1 MKKVLIRILALSLVC
16 VTLMGLCACEARPIT
31 STKQA
36 KQIVGKVGDFDVTYE
51 ELYSL
56 VNNYRLQ
63 LDVKYYGEEIS
74 EEAYREELRTLVYDN
89 IVSNYAVLTLA
100 AEEGIVIDSE
110 NIKNSVQLS
119 VESMIENDFGG
130 KRSAY
135 KKSLKENG
143 LTDNYIRLSLAV
155 DAVYSNLVARYLE
168 NGVINSDDA
177 YIKQYIE
184 NEFARTW
191 HIMIVNDKTEASLN
205 KAKEALALIESG
217 RSMYDMIGSK
227 YNEDYLMPYDGYYF
241 PRGVMEEAYEDAT
254 FSLEIGKTSGIVA
267 AKGENSSGDP
277 VDCFYIIQRLA
288 IDKDYVAKNY
298 ETLKSSYYG
307 AAAFGM
313 VSELQK
319 TLKFVPNDYCEGLDL
334 LSLEAPKTV
343 DYVVVVTLV
352 SIAVAVLIVTV
363 ICLVIRKK
371 IIKKNSDV
379 LEASKK
385 NNNV

>member
-1 MKKVLIRILALSLVC
+1 MKKIFIKLLALGLVC
-16 VTLMGLCACEARPIT
+16 VTLIGLCACGARPIT

-36 KQIVGKVGDFDVTYE
+36 KQSVGKVGNFDVTYE
-51 ELYSL
+51 ELYSI

-63 LDVKYYGEEIS
+63 LDVKYYDESIS
-74 EEAYREELRTLVYDN
+74 QETYKEELRTLVYDN

-100 AEEGIVIDSE
+100 SEEGITVDSE
-110 NIKNSVQLS
+110 EVKESVQLS

-135 KKSLKENG
+135 KRSLKENG
-143 LTDNYIRLSLAV
+143 LTDSYVRLSFGV
-155 DAVYSNLVARYLE
+155 DAVYSKLVARYLD
-168 NGVINSDDA
+168 NGIIKSDDA
-177 YIKQYIE
+177 YIKQYID

-241 PRGVMEEAYEDAT
+241 PKGVMEEAYEDAT

-267 AKGENSSGDP
+267 AKGETASGEP

-288 IDKDYVAKNY
+288 LDKDYISKNY
-298 ETLKSSYYG
+298 DKLKEAYYG

-319 TLKFVPNDYCEGLDL
+319 TLKFEPNAYCEGLDL
-334 LSLEAPKTV
+334 TDLAAPRTI
-343 DYVVVVTLV
+343 DYVFVVAFV
-352 SIAVAVLIVTV
+352 SIVVAVLIVV
-363 ICLVIRKK
+363 LVCLAIKKK
-371 IIKKNSDV
+371 IIKKNSDM
-379 LEASKK
+379 LGTIKSERR
-385 NNNV
+385 